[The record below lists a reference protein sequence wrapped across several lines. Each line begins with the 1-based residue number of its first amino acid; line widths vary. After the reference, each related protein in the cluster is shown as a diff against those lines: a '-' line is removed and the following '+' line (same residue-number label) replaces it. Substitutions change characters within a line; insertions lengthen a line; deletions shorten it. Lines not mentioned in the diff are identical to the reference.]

1 MLRRDVLKLL
11 CAAAAPLPA
20 WAGETPDPAAD
31 HHQHLFSPAMARLLD
46 TGSGGGPPVITA
58 NDLIPLLDSAG
69 IRRAVLLSTAYT
81 YGSPARKI
89 EDEYAKVRAENDW
102 NGAQAA
108 LFPDRLRAFGSVN
121 PLKDY
126 ALDEVARCAAAPN
139 LRHGLKL
146 HLGNSD
152 VQLELPE
159 HAARLKEVFSAA
171 NRQGMA
177 IVVHMRASLS
187 KHRPY
192 GAVQA
197 RVFLDELLP
206 AAPDVVVQV
215 AHMAGSGPGYDDPAA
230 DDALSV
236 LAEAV
241 AKHDR
246 RTRRLYFDVASL
258 ARPGMKPHDAANLVQ
273 RIRQIGTDR
282 ILYGSD
288 AASGENLR
296 PREGW
301 AAFRQLPLTETEL
314 ARIAQNL
321 APYLRSAST
330 AAARRNPRRAVT
342 ARSLPS
348 RQE

>member
-1 MLRRDVLKLL
+1 MRRRDLLKLL
-11 CAAAAPLPA
+11 GALAAPLPA
-20 WAGETPDPAAD
+20 WAAGTPAPVAD

-58 NDLIPLLDSAG
+58 ADLVGLLDSAG
-69 IRRAVLLSTAYT
+69 IRRAVLLSVAYV

-89 EDEYAKVRAENDW
+89 DDEYAKVRAENDW

-108 LFPDRLRAFGSVN
+108 LFPERLRAFCSVN

-126 ALDEVARCAAAPN
+126 ALDEVARCAALPQ

-146 HLGNSD
+146 HFGNSD
-152 VQLELPE
+152 VQLENPE
-159 HAARLKEVFSAA
+159 HAARLKEVFAAA
-171 NRQGMA
+171 NRHGMA
-177 IVVHMRASLS
+177 LAVHMRASVS
-187 KHRPY
+187 KRRPY

-197 RVFLDELLP
+197 RVFLEELLP
-206 AAPDVVVQV
+206 AAPDVTVQV
-215 AHMAGSGPGYDDPAA
+215 AHMAGTGPGYDDPPA

-246 RTRRLYFDVASL
+246 RARRLYFDVASL
-258 ARPGMKPHDAANLVQ
+258 ARPDMKPHDAANLVQ
-273 RIRQIGTDR
+273 RMRQIGVDR

-288 AASGENLR
+288 AASGANLR

-301 AAFRQLPLTETEL
+301 AAVCQLPLKEAEL
-314 ARIAQNL
+314 ARIAANV
-321 APYLRSAST
+321 APYLR
-330 AAARRNPRRAVT
+330 
-342 ARSLPS
+342 
-348 RQE
+348 

>member
-1 MLRRDVLKLL
+1 MQRRDLLKLL
-11 CAAAAPLPA
+11 CATVVPLPA
-20 WAGETPDPAAD
+20 WAAEAPAPAAD

-46 TGSGGGPPVITA
+46 TGAGSGPSAIGA
-58 NDLIPLLDSAG
+58 NDVIALLDTAG
-69 IRRAVLLSTAYT
+69 IRRAVLLSAAYV

-89 EDEYAKVRAENDW
+89 DDEYAKVRAENDW

-108 LFPDRLRAFGSVN
+108 LFPGRLRAFCSVN

-126 ALDEVARCAAAPN
+126 ALEEVARCAAIPQ

-146 HLGNSD
+146 HFGNSD
-152 VQLELPE
+152 VQLETPE
-159 HAARLKEVFSAA
+159 HAQRLKQVFAAA
-171 NRQGMA
+171 NRHGMA
-177 IVVHMRASLS
+177 LAVHLRASVS

-197 RVFLDELLP
+197 RVFLEELLP
-206 AAPDVVVQV
+206 AAPDVTVQV
-215 AHMAGSGPGYDDPAA
+215 AHMAGTGPGYDDPAA

-241 AKHDR
+241 ARHDR
-246 RTRRLYFDVASL
+246 RVRRLYFDVASL
-258 ARPGMKPHDAANLVQ
+258 ARPDMKPHDAANLVQ
-273 RIRQIGTDR
+273 RIRQVGVDR

-288 AASGENLR
+288 AAAGDNLR

-301 AAFRQLPLTETEL
+301 AAFCQLPLTDGER

-321 APYLRSAST
+321 APYLRVPEQADN
-330 AAARRNPRRAVT
+330 ARRAHL
-342 ARSLPS
+342 ARLRSPA
-348 RQE
+348 RQ

>member
-1 MLRRDVLKLL
+1 MQRRDLLKLL
-11 CAAAAPLPA
+11 CAAAAPMPA
-20 WAGETPDPAAD
+20 WAADAPPPTAD

-46 TGSGGGPPVITA
+46 TGAGSGPPTITA
-58 NDLIPLLDSAG
+58 SDVIALLDTAG
-69 IRRAVLLSTAYT
+69 IRRAVLLSVAYV
-81 YGSPARKI
+81 YGSPVRRI
-89 EDEYAKVRAENDW
+89 DDEYAKVRAENDW

-108 LFPDRLRAFGSVN
+108 LFPDRLRAFCSVN

-126 ALDEVARCAAAPN
+126 ALDELARCAADPQ

-146 HLGNSD
+146 HFGNSD
-152 VQLELPE
+152 IQLENPE
-159 HAARLKEVFSAA
+159 HAKRLKEVFAAA
-171 NRQGMA
+171 NRHGMA
-177 IVVHMRASLS
+177 LVVHLRASVS
-187 KHRPY
+187 KRRPY

-206 AAPDVVVQV
+206 AAPDVTVQV
-215 AHMAGSGPGYDDPAA
+215 AHMAGTGPGYDDPAA

-241 AKHDR
+241 AKQDR

-258 ARPGMKPHDAANLVQ
+258 ARPGMKEHDAANLVQ
-273 RIRQIGTDR
+273 RIRQIGVDR

-301 AAFRQLPLTETEL
+301 AAFRQLPMTEAEWT
-314 ARIAQNL
+314 RIARNV
-321 APYLRSAST
+321 APYLRSPEQTGSRRRQRV
-330 AAARRNPRRAVT
+330 ARLREP
-342 ARSLPS
+342 AR
-348 RQE
+348 Q